1 MGTLGPLELVKPT
14 AKKPNMRYP
23 QDAPREIIA
32 ILPKTEGLSDSGKI
46 IPYWS
51 AESPKNER
59 H

>member
-1 MGTLGPLELVKPT
+1 
-14 AKKPNMRYP
+14 MRYP
-23 QDAPREIIA
+23 KDAPHEIRL

-46 IPYWS
+46 IPFWS